1 MIEAME
7 QQIIN
12 SINSRWTKDKNKRR
26 EIDVY
31 KISECFRVICS
42 SRSSILFIINSLK
55 KSQCENTV
63 IELRNKMEWIYDWI
77 TEDVCKSI
85 LDKYDMEIKD
95 KRKEAEYRAEIPI
108 INEYFEKLKI
118 NVINETIEML
128 LKFYK
133 VEVRV

>member
-7 QQIIN
+7 QQIVN
-12 SINSRWTKDKNKRR
+12 SINNRWTKDKNKRR
-26 EIDVY
+26 EIDIY

-42 SRSSILFIINSLK
+42 SRSSILFIIDSLK
-55 KSQCENTV
+55 KSQCENT
-63 IELRNKMEWIYDWI
+63 IMELRNKMEWIYDWV
-77 TEDVCKSI
+77 TEDACKSI

-95 KRKEAEYRAEIPI
+95 KKKEAEYRAEIPT
-108 INEYFEKLKI
+108 INEYLEKLKI
-118 NVINETIEML
+118 NVINDNIEML

>member
-7 QQIIN
+7 QQIVN
-12 SINSRWTKDKNKRR
+12 SINNRWTKDKNKRR
-26 EIDVY
+26 EIDIY

-42 SRSSILFIINSLK
+42 SRSSILFIIDSLK
-55 KSQCENTV
+55 KSQCENT
-63 IELRNKMEWIYDWI
+63 IMELRNKMEWIYDWV
-77 TEDVCKSI
+77 TEDACKSI

-95 KRKEAEYRAEIPI
+95 KKKEAEYRAEIPT
-108 INEYFEKLKI
+108 INEYLEKLKI
-118 NVINETIEML
+118 NVINDTIEML